1 MQGEFCMADPMLIY
15 LIAYLYY
22 ISSSSY
28 NCFTACLAPV
38 YVVSR
43 LLQSSGARSI
53 FPKVNFLKEVIE
65 QKAVKWRIDSLV
77 KWRKILKFTSEAK
90 QATQCSVENI
100 SAKTLC
106 MKKCRKTM
114 IALQD
119 TFNTTVHF
127 NIEPHTIVMKGT
139 K

>member
-1 MQGEFCMADPMLIY
+1 M
-15 LIAYLYY
+15 
-22 ISSSSY
+22 
-28 NCFTACLAPV
+28 
-38 YVVSR
+38 
-43 LLQSSGARSI
+43 
-53 FPKVNFLKEVIE
+53 
-65 QKAVKWRIDSLV
+65 
-77 KWRKILKFTSEAK
+77 KFTSEAK

-119 TFNTTVHF
+119 TVDTTVHI
-127 NIEPHTIVMKGT
+127 NIETHTIVIKGT